1 MGHYGV
7 SGGSTGVDRSGWGAA
22 RMKEGW
28 DNFMSSST
36 TETSKTRR
44 TAVTRASATPGRRPV
59 QALSLLLG
67 LVLFVAACGGDAATP
82 TTGTTTTTTTTGAAG
97 AGQATTTTATTTART
112 TTTAAGATTAGTTG
126 ATGTTARTT
135 APAAAT
141 TRTGTTGTGTA
152 GASTPNT
159 AIRIA
164 GPFPGEANTLTGSGA
179 TFPQV
184 LYSRWFEE
192 YNRLTQVQINYQ
204 GTGSSAGKNAIRDGA
219 VDFAGSDSPMSQQEL
234 DAARARCGETILHIP
249 TTLGSI
255 VLAYNIPN
263 LTLPANTNLRLDGE
277 TIAGIFLEQIRRWND
292 PRIAAL
298 NPGVNLPNQEII
310 TVHRSDGSGT
320 TQNFTEYLSAANE
333 AWRNGPRAGTTV
345 QWPGGIGANGNP
357 GVANEVKN
365 NPYAIG
371 YIELAFAKQN
381 NLAFADVRNREGQ
394 FVTPNAQSVQ
404 AAGQALAPTLPQD
417 LRGFITNA
425 PGAQSYPIT
434 AVTWILVCPRQTDQA
449 KATALTRALW
459 WALTDGQQFNERLD
473 YAPLPPALV
482 ARGQE
487 FINQITVNGQRAFP
501 GR

>member
-1 MGHYGV
+1 MD
-7 SGGSTGVDRSGWGAA
+7 STEPKRMASTRQTRRAA
-22 RMKEGW
+22 RL
-28 DNFMSSST
+28 
-36 TETSKTRR
+36 
-44 TAVTRASATPGRRPV
+44 V
-59 QALSLLLG
+59 SLIVG
-67 LVLFVAACGGDAATP
+67 LALFVTACGGGNAPP
-82 TTGTTTTTTTTGAAG
+82 TTSTGATT
-97 AGQATTTTATTTART
+97 ATTTTAPAGGGTQTTTRA
-112 TTTAAGATTAGTTG
+112 ATTAGTTG
-126 ATGTTARTT
+126 AGVATTAG
-135 APAAAT
+135 AT
-141 TRTGTTGTGTA
+141 TRAGTGTA
-152 GASTPNT
+152 TGAAPNT

-192 YNRLTQVQINYQ
+192 YNRLTQVRINYQ

-219 VDFAGSDSPMSQQEL
+219 VDFAGSDSPMNQQEL
-234 DAARARCGETILHIP
+234 DAARQRCGGTILHIP

-263 LTLPANTNLRLDGE
+263 LTLPANTNLRLDGD

-381 NLAFADVRNREGQ
+381 NLSFADVRNREGQ

-404 AAGQALAPTLPQD
+404 AAGQALAPSLPQD

-459 WALTDGQQFNERLD
+459 WALTDGQQFNAQLD

>member
-1 MGHYGV
+1 MA
-7 SGGSTGVDRSGWGAA
+7 STRQ
-22 RMKEGW
+22 
-28 DNFMSSST
+28 
-36 TETSKTRR
+36 TRR
-44 TAVTRASATPGRRPV
+44 SV
-59 QALSLLLG
+59 G
-67 LVLFVAACGGDAATP
+67 LVSLIVGLALFVTACGGGGATP
-82 TTGTTTTTTTTGAAG
+82 TASTGA
-97 AGQATTTTATTTART
+97 TTATTTAAPAGGGAQT
-112 TTTAAGATTAGTTG
+112 TRAATTAGTAGAAVATTVGATTRTTATG
-126 ATGTTARTT
+126 ATG
-135 APAAAT
+135 AAT
-141 TRTGTTGTGTA
+141 AARTTGTGTA
-152 GASTPNT
+152 GAAPNT

-192 YNRLTQVQINYQ
+192 YNRLTQVRINYQ

-219 VDFAGSDSPMSQQEL
+219 VDFAGSDSPMNQQEL
-234 DAARARCGETILHIP
+234 DAARQRCGGTILHIP

-277 TIAGIFLEQIRRWND
+277 AIAGIFLEQIRRWND

-320 TQNFTEYLSAANE
+320 TQNFTEYFSAANE